1 MYATNIYVTYFC
13 TGLAICE
20 FLRVAEQERELLEL
34 QNRWWMG
41 QQYSKST
48 RHKFSNYMYEYFI
61 GHRQTGHKP
70 GRRRRRRIKRLHN
83 GTAFVNAGSAT
94 CPTAPISQPGGDSR
108 EPPPS
113 MAGSPTPAAQQ
124 AGIGDNQG
132 THSSVSVNLIE
143 LGSPETTPPPESGEI
158 QGLMANLDIS

>member
-1 MYATNIYVTYFC
+1 
-13 TGLAICE
+13 
-20 FLRVAEQERELLEL
+20 
-34 QNRWWMG
+34 MG

-113 MAGSPTPAAQQ
+113 MAGSPTPAVHIYKYQLTFTLRMGLADKNMLALSSEWDTTIGSFKCRDSIFDCVS
-124 AGIGDNQG
+124 AGADAVNAIKGA
-132 THSSVSVNLIE
+132 SVNDLR
-143 LGSPETTPPPESGEI
+143 PHCTFY
-158 QGLMANLDIS
+158 